1 MTIALRYAAYSDV
14 GCLREGN
21 EDSGYAGPNLLV
33 VADGMGGHAGGEIA
47 SSLAV
52 HSLMPLDEDI
62 PSGEMVKALQEAVA
76 AANEALARK
85 VIEEPHLE
93 NMGTTLTAMLWSGS
107 RMVLVHVGDSRAYQ
121 LRNNELKQ
129 ITSDHTLVQT
139 LVDEGKI
146 TEDEV
151 ATHPQRSLLLRAIQ
165 GQGRVDPD
173 VSVWKAEVGDRYLL
187 CSDGLSGVVS
197 KETIHETLASA
208 PTPADAASRLIELA
222 RRGGGPDN
230 STAVVADVIDTA
242 IDPVGPTATP
252 TVVGAASQR
261 REPFFTPSDT
271 PAGRAQ
277 ELARATTANAGDTAE
292 MERIPPYEPE
302 EDDFEPPRTRRWW
315 PMVVTF
321 LIIVAVVAGVGFYFG
336 RQFLL
341 SQYFVGAS
349 PDGEVAIY
357 QGINTD
363 IAGYSLAT
371 ELQRTGIPLDGLPVT
386 ERESVERSITV
397 DSLSEAEERVAALRE
412 TFENCQRDPA
422 SCGLDDADD
431 DPQPPVTP
439 SRGTSTDTPAGG
451 PSAPTP
457 ATDAE
462 QRANDAQGNGGQ
474 Q

>member
-47 SSLAV
+47 SALAV
-52 HSLMPLDEDI
+52 HTLMPLDEDM
-62 PSGEMVKALQEAVA
+62 PGNQMVRALEEAVA
-76 AANEALARK
+76 AANEALARR
-85 VIEEPHLE
+85 VIQEPHLE

-107 RMVLVHVGDSRAYQ
+107 RVVLVHVGDSRAYL
-121 LRNNELKQ
+121 LRNNELQQ

-173 VSVWKAEVGDRYLL
+173 LSVREAQVGDRYLL

-197 KETIHETLASA
+197 KETIHETLATE
-208 PTPADAASRLIELA
+208 PTPEDAAIRLIELA
-222 RRGGGPDN
+222 IRGGGPDN
-230 STAVVADVIDTA
+230 ITAVVADVIDTA
-242 IDPVGPTATP
+242 TDPAGPTATP
-252 TVVGAASQR
+252 AVVGAASQR
-261 REPFFTPSDT
+261 REPMIPSDT
-271 PAGRAQ
+271 PAGRAH
-277 ELARATTANAGDTAE
+277 ELTRNSNNAGDTAE

-302 EDDFEPPRTRRWW
+302 DEPEPPRTRRWW
-315 PMVVTF
+315 PMVLTF
-321 LIIVAVVAGVGFYFG
+321 LVLVAIVAGVGFYFG

-349 PDGEVAIY
+349 KDGQEVAIY

-363 IAGYSLAT
+363 VAGYSLAT
-371 ELQRTGIPLDGLPVT
+371 EVERTGIPLDGLPVT

-397 DSLSEAEERVAALRE
+397 DSLDEAQQRVDDLRE
-412 TFENCQRDPA
+412 TYEGCRRSPG
-422 SCGLDDADD
+422 SCGLEDDNGSEATPTPQGSEKPQTPGTSAQEPASQPGESADD
-431 DPQPPVTP
+431 GQ
-439 SRGTSTDTPAGG
+439 GT
-451 PSAPTP
+451 
-457 ATDAE
+457 
-462 QRANDAQGNGGQ
+462 GGQ